1 MPWITKERGV
11 YGRHVLRADLTEADI
26 QDVAEGKLSKDQVH
40 RVMRWLVDEAY
51 KALREA
57 QASQLVPDAKYKLIW
72 RKTFYSDWELDT

>member
-40 RVMRWLVDEAY
+40 RVMRWLVDTWDPEVGINLTVVRNSI
-51 KALREA
+51 KQIRSEGE
-57 QASQLVPDAKYKLIW
+57 QCTT
-72 RKTFYSDWELDT
+72 R